1 MRIAAR
7 NRPPR
12 RLLPRTVVVRRG
24 LGLRLRLK
32 ANARTSAR
40 REIFSDEK
48 IVGDESA
55 STSTNL

>member
-48 IVGDESA
+48 IVESA
-55 STSTNL
+55 CVWKN